1 MLLRTRLS
9 LLGILAI
16 ILVCFFILFASLERE
31 KLIKAQYSKELI
43 ADQSNLWR
51 KITDEF
57 IDQMEDIAWIVQ
69 ENQEL
74 LSALENND
82 VQTIRRIG
90 QQAIAQL
97 QNQYV
102 VDRLDILNREGNLIY
117 SSHTSFFQSP
127 IISEEIAREALGQN
141 RGIRGIGNDKQRNT
155 ALVFGLPLSTNIG
168 SVVGMFVYALDII
181 EPLVEMEKLNNSDI
195 MVLNRRGRLLL
206 THKQEIWEQYGES
219 IDLNELN
226 SLQTISKDDRYFS
239 VTVIPQVA
247 ELGSLVARFVNV
259 EEVTDQVIEQRNISR
274 LTVLFIAVFTL
285 VSIFLLYVYM
295 RFAFAPLAEGVKV
308 LESLTKGD
316 LMRFTEM
323 KAGKDEVGQI
333 GNAVNV
339 FRSGMVTLNRYR
351 RSRDRQRARQER
363 FIFREMTNLA
373 DTLDGDDQI
382 AVIQE
387 LDSIAKRID
396 SSSVGDTSDD
406 AMTGVDLTSDEFDAR
421 TFHGSDSLVLMATA
435 FHTMSDRVQDQHR
448 RLREALE
455 TKQAFTALRK
465 ELDIA
470 TRVQLSILPQKSEK
484 TKTFEIVGGMWPAKE
499 VGGDFFDYFRIDDDH
514 FGIAVADVSG
524 KGVPAALFAVM
535 ASTTLRGIA
544 PHVGSPGAILEDVN
558 NFLEEHNDENL
569 FITFFY
575 GVLHEPTGRF
585 TYANGG
591 HNAPVIIDENGAVN
605 LLDLTGGM
613 VLGMFDELVFEEA
626 YFDLTPGSKL
636 VLFTDG
642 IPEAFNGAGEAYGD
656 DRLLDEIKEL
666 PNRGAADDV
675 KTIVQSVDKFVG
687 DAPQFDD
694 ITCVV
699 LHYKG
704 TTEQTQP
711 KQRQKMDEKEMQVE
725 LDLKCDLSE
734 LGRVAEKVE
743 ELGESHDW
751 PMNWIFNTNLALD
764 ELITNVVNYAFADM
778 TEGQEIKLSLTQTE
792 GSLIVVL
799 EDNGLAF
806 NPFVEADQPDVEA
819 SLEDRAIG
827 GLGVF
832 FVKSLVDEATYER
845 EGDRNIVTL
854 VLNSPE
860 AA

>member
-16 ILVCFFILFASLERE
+16 IVVCFFILFASLERE
-31 KLIKAQYSKELI
+31 QLIRAQYSKELI
-43 ADQSNLWR
+43 ADQSNLWN
-51 KITDEF
+51 KIADEF
-57 IDQMEDIAWIVQ
+57 IDQMEDMAWIVQ
-69 ENQEL
+69 DNREL
-74 LSALENND
+74 LSALENSD
-82 VQTIRRIG
+82 VHAIRRIG
-90 QQAIAQL
+90 QQTITQL
-97 QNQYV
+97 QNQLV
-102 VDRLDILNREGNLIY
+102 ADRLDILDHQGSLIY
-117 SSHTSFFQSP
+117 SSHTSVFQSP
-127 IISEEIAREALGQN
+127 IVSEEIAKDAVGQN

-155 ALVFGLPLSTNIG
+155 ALVFGFPLVNDIG
-168 SVVGMFVYALDII
+168 SVVGLFVYALDII
-181 EPLVEMEKLNNSDI
+181 KPLVEMEKLNDSDI
-195 MVLNRRGRLLL
+195 MILNRRGRLLL

-239 VTVIPQVA
+239 VTVVPQVA

-259 EEVTDQVIEQRNISR
+259 EEVTEQVLEQRDISR
-274 LTVLFIAVFTL
+274 LTILFIAVFTL
-285 VSIFLLYVYM
+285 VSIFLLYFYM
-295 RFAFAPLAEGVKV
+295 RFAFAPLSEGVKV

-316 LMRFTEM
+316 LMRFAEM
-323 KAGKDEVGQI
+323 KSGKDEVGQI

-363 FIFREMTNLA
+363 FIFREMTKLA
-373 DTLDGDDQI
+373 DTLDGDDQT

-387 LDSIAKRID
+387 FDNIAKRIE
-396 SSSVGDTSDD
+396 SSSTRDSTDD

-421 TFHGSDSLVLMATA
+421 AFHGSDSLVLMATA

-484 TKTFEIVGGMWPAKE
+484 AKTFEIVGGMWPAKE

-591 HNAPVIIDENGAVN
+591 HNAPVIIDENGIN
-605 LLDLTGGM
+605 LLDLTDGM
-613 VLGMFDELVFEEA
+613 VLGMFDGMAFEEA
-626 YFDLTPGSKL
+626 YFDLTPGSKM

-656 DRLLDEIKEL
+656 DRLLDKLNEL

-675 KTIVQSVDKFVG
+675 KTIVQSVDTFVG

-704 TTEQTQP
+704 SSEITEP

-734 LGRVAEKVE
+734 IGRIAEKVE

-764 ELITNVVNYAFADM
+764 ELITNVINYAFAETTD
-778 TEGQEIKLSLTQTE
+778 GQEIKLTLTQTE

-799 EDNGLAF
+799 EDNGLEF
-806 NPFVEADQPDVEA
+806 DPFVEADQPDIEA
-819 SLEDRAIG
+819 DLEDRAIG

-845 EGDRNIVTL
+845 EGDRNVVTL

-860 AA
+860 DA

>member
-16 ILVCFFILFASLERE
+16 IVVCFFILFASLERE
-31 KLIKAQYSKELI
+31 QLIRAQYSKELI
-43 ADQSNLWR
+43 ADQSNLWS

-57 IDQMEDIAWIVQ
+57 IDQMEDMAWLVQ
-69 ENQEL
+69 DNREL
-74 LSALENND
+74 LTALENNN
-82 VQTIRRIG
+82 VQAIRRIG
-90 QQAIAQL
+90 LQTIAQL
-97 QNQYV
+97 KNQLV
-102 VDRLDILNREGNLIY
+102 ADRLDVLDHEGNLIY
-117 SSHTSFFQSP
+117 SSHTSVFQSP
-127 IISEEIAREALGQN
+127 IISEEVAKEAIGQN
-141 RGIRGIGNDKQRNT
+141 RSIRGIGNDKQRNT
-155 ALVFGLPLSTNIG
+155 ALVFGYPLVSDIG
-168 SVVGMFVYALDII
+168 SVLGMFVYSLDII
-181 EPLVEMEKLNNSDI
+181 KPLVEMEKLNDSDI
-195 MVLNRRGRLLL
+195 MILNRRGRLLL

-226 SLQTISKDDRYFS
+226 RLQTISKDDRFFS
-239 VTVIPQVA
+239 VTVVPQVA

-259 EEVTDQVIEQRNISR
+259 EEVTEQVLEQRNISR
-274 LTVLFIAVFTL
+274 LTILFIAVFTL
-285 VSIFLLYVYM
+285 VSIFLLYFYM
-295 RFAFAPLAEGVKV
+295 RFAFAPLSEGVKV

-316 LMRFTEM
+316 LMRFAEM
-323 KAGKDEVGQI
+323 KSGKDEVGQI

-363 FIFREMTNLA
+363 FIFREMTKLA
-373 DTLDGDDQI
+373 DTLDGDDQT

-387 LDSIAKRID
+387 FDNIAKRIE
-396 SSSVGDTSDD
+396 SSSTSDSTDD

-421 TFHGSDSLVLMATA
+421 AFHGSDSLVLMATA

-484 TKTFEIVGGMWPAKE
+484 AKTFEIVGGMWPAKE
-499 VGGDFFDYFRIDDDH
+499 VGGDFFDYFRIDDDN

-591 HNAPVIIDENGAVN
+591 HNAPVIIDENGVN
-605 LLDLTGGM
+605 LLDLTDGM
-613 VLGMFDELVFEEA
+613 VLGMFDGMVFEEA
-626 YFDLTPGSKL
+626 YFDLTPGSKM

-656 DRLLDEIKEL
+656 DRLLDKLKEL

-675 KTIVQSVDKFVG
+675 KTIVQSVDNFVG
-687 DAPQFDD
+687 EAPQFDD

-704 TTEQTQP
+704 SPETLEP
-711 KQRQKMDEKEMQVE
+711 KPRQKMDEKEMQVE

-734 LGRVAEKVE
+734 IGRIAEKVE

-764 ELITNVVNYAFADM
+764 ELITNVINYAFAETTD
-778 TEGQEIKLSLTQTE
+778 GQEIKLTLTQTE

-799 EDNGLAF
+799 EDNGLEF
-806 NPFVEADQPDVEA
+806 DPFVEADQPDIEA
-819 SLEDRAIG
+819 ELEDRAIG

-860 AA
+860 EA